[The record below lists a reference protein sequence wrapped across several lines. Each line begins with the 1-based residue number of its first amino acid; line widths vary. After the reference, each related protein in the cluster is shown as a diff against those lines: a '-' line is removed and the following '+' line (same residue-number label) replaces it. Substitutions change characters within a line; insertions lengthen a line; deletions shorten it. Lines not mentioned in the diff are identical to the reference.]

1 MTIAEKIYKLRND
14 FGLSQE
20 AFANKVGTSQSAIN
34 YWENG
39 KRQPKTAQL
48 KKIANA
54 FDIALYILMDD
65 DCDLLDVTSE
75 ANKNMARFIGDTEME
90 SVPKPFT
97 APIKNSSLYKESKP
111 LLHTN
116 DGIFNHDCLDDL
128 KFNDIMQK
136 TDRGE
141 ELTPQECIFKSA
153 YLERSLRSIGDSFAR
168 YYIMLNEEGQKIA
181 DEEITRTI
189 KQLELLT
196 KIPEYRKKT
205 N

>member
-48 KKIANA
+48 KKIAKA
-54 FDIALYILMDD
+54 FNIALYILLDD
-65 DCDLLDVTSE
+65 DYDLWDVTSE
-75 ANKNMARFIGDTEME
+75 ATKNMARFTNDTEME
-90 SVPKPFT
+90 TPPNPFT
-97 APIKNSSLYKESKP
+97 APIKNSSLHKESNP

-116 DGIFNHDCLDDL
+116 DGIYNHDCLDDL

-141 ELTPQECIFKSA
+141 GLTIQESIFKSA